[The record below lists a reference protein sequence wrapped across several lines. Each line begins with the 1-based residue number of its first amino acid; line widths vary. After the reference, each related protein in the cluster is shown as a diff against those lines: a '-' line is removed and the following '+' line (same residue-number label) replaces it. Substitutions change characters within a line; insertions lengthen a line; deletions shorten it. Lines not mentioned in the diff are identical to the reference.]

1 MNADP
6 AIRLSVL
13 VPVYGVEP
21 YIAACARSLFGQSV
35 REGVE
40 FLFVDD
46 ASPDGSIAVL
56 ERVVKEFPQRQT
68 QIRILHHATNRGLAA
83 ARRTAIDAARGEW
96 LLHVDSDDML
106 LPGALEKLLA
116 AAGTHPGADLI
127 YAGYVATENPA
138 VAPMRGKR
146 VNMPQ
151 WNRERILH
159 TLLAQTHRINNRLWG
174 MLIRRSLFTANGIY
188 PVEGINFAEDYAVT
202 PRLVHAA
209 REVAVIPDTLYA
221 YREAREGSYM
231 KRLDDRA
238 AAQYVAAN
246 RAVEA
251 YMKAQPDY
259 ATYRNSIVLGRLNIE
274 KWILLRGLQP
284 AKYDPQLFADGDRP
298 RKVSHRLY
306 AAAIRSGIRPLA
318 RLLGM
323 IFKYAA

>member
-1 MNADP
+1 MNAK
-6 AIRLSVL
+6 IRLSVL

-21 YIAACARSLFGQSV
+21 YIADCARSLFGQSV
-35 REGVE
+35 REDVE

-46 ASPDGSIAVL
+46 ASPDDSIAVL
-56 ERVVKEFPQRQT
+56 ERVAREFPERQA
-68 QIRILHHATNRGLAA
+68 QIRILRHETNCGLAA
-83 ARRTAIDAARGEW
+83 ARRTAIDAAQGEW

-116 AAGTHPGADLI
+116 ASGTHPGADLI
-127 YAGYVATENPA
+127 YAGYLATAEPA
-138 VAPMRGKR
+138 AATPRGKEMR
-146 VNMPQ
+146 MPP
-151 WNRERILH
+151 WNRERILR
-159 TLLAQTHRINNRLWG
+159 TMLAQTHRINNRLWG
-174 MLIRRSLFTANGIY
+174 ILIRRTLCTGSGIC

-209 REVAVIPDTLYA
+209 REVAVIPETLYA

-246 RAVEA
+246 GVVEE

-259 ATYRNSIVLGRLNIE
+259 AAYRDSIVLGRLGIE

-284 AKYDPQLFADGDRP
+284 AKYDAELFRDGDRARRP
-298 RKVSHRLY
+298 GHRLY
-306 AAAIRSGIRPLA
+306 AAAIRTGIRPLA
-318 RLLGM
+318 RLLGI